1 MISPSTGLAIFIFS
15 PLTVLH
21 NPFKPPDNNAPAVT
35 IFFQFAPISEQVS
48 HFLLTESV
56 LRYRSNENTM
66 YSPKIDQH
74 TPALYRLSRLVGKP
88 MTKVADD
95 LILFGFKHLKAIYVD
110 LDDVQISRILSGKE
124 ETK

>member
-1 MISPSTGLAIFIFS
+1 
-15 PLTVLH
+15 
-21 NPFKPPDNNAPAVT
+21 
-35 IFFQFAPISEQVS
+35 
-48 HFLLTESV
+48 
-56 LRYRSNENTM
+56 M

-95 LILFGFKHLKAIYVD
+95 LISFGFKSLKTIYAD
-110 LDDVQISRILSGKE
+110 LDDAQISRILSGKE